1 MYAML
6 SLDLDKNTSSEERN
20 KFYEY
25 LKNEKWTKI
34 PKVTTTWY
42 AKFKDGGTESGAT
55 QATKSDVDN
64 AAKHAGVTSYDAV
77 VNVSESK
84 PTSF

>member
-6 SLDLDKNTSSEERN
+6 SLDIDKNTSAEKRD
-20 KFYEY
+20 KFYEF
-25 LKNEKWTKI
+25 LKNEQWTKI

-42 AKFKDGGTESGAT
+42 AKFKDGVTESGAIN
-55 QATKSDVDN
+55 ATKSDIAG
-64 AAKHAGVTSYDAV
+64 AAKYAGVTSYDAV

-84 PTSF
+84 PISF